1 MLCVE
6 SFKCGRASIL
16 GEVAVHVLKVVAI
29 VVSVHLN
36 ISKILVV
43 SLFLRAKVS
52 PDWRF
57 HLGFGTWKK
66 CPSPL
71 NRVVP
76 SIEVTNT
83 KIV

>member
-6 SFKCGRASIL
+6 SFKCGRTSIF
-16 GEVAVHVLKVVAI
+16 GEVVHVLKVVAI

-36 ISKILVV
+36 LSKILVV
-43 SLFLRAKVS
+43 SLFLSAKMS

-57 HLGFGTWKK
+57 HLGFGTRKK
-66 CPSPL
+66 CPFPL
-71 NRVVP
+71 NRGVP